1 MSYELHEFYELRH
14 RDFVNILIRKI
25 RKIRVIR
32 SSFVVIDD
40 KFGQIRLHFTLSF
53 NFKIINRFP

>member
-14 RDFVNILIRKI
+14 RDFVNVLNRKI

-32 SSFVVIDD
+32 STFIL
-40 KFGQIRLHFTLSF
+40 K
-53 NFKIINRFP
+53 P